1 MTTPTLRQL
10 EIFAQMV
17 ASGNIQECAT
27 ILGVSAITIEN
38 DLHALET
45 RLGHQLFTIDGAR
58 VRLTAAG
65 RKTVDAM
72 AMLSKIQPER
82 WDDAHAPQET
92 VAAEVQAPAQTHA
105 QEVAEAAPLVQLVTA
120 PVEVVEDI
128 QLPLQP
134 HTIASPPDDDTPL
147 VSQPD
152 ELSIAPEDGTPAPLE
167 APAAE
172 QPEPDASAPEA
183 VEEPV
188 ASETIISAAEQDNVP
203 EAVAPT
209 ADGED
214 APLELAGEVE
224 DDAQPE
230 DMVAHDVAQA
240 ADAIDEIPA
249 PTPETIP
256 ETIQPEEPEDL
267 PEEPVES
274 PVPIAP
280 PPPIELALRV
290 VFTAP
295 APATYPAPIIVSL
308 FPAQPLTQE
317 PEPVPEPLPD
327 PVLEPEPQPEP
338 EPAPEPEPE
347 QQSHDIPQFPPPP
360 VVERVA
366 TTQQQVTVA
375 AHPSVFGHFQD
386 ALTAFEQANP
396 DVAIALELDA
406 FTATR
411 AEPLLASGKV
421 DIVYYYAMGERE
433 RFESRYVWSERLSLF
448 IGARHPLAKKDEVS
462 VDDLLRIRPVL
473 LGSRNGLRP
482 VLDNA
487 MQRAGMD
494 LWEPALETDN
504 LFDIMKA
511 VRNGAGYFAA
521 FGPLA
526 RDFGKM
532 DGIRRMPFVDFLP
545 PVEVRQAVRDEVRD
559 DPVVASLA
567 EYLFR

>member
-17 ASGNIQECAT
+17 ASGNILDCALE
-27 ILGVSAITIEN
+27 LGMPADTIEN
-38 DLHALET
+38 DLRALEM

-72 AMLSKIQPER
+72 AMLSKIESDQ
-82 WDDAHAPQET
+82 WSDA
-92 VAAEVQAPAQTHA
+92 QAPAEPSPPESASPEWMSPEIYDAETLAAEPPCSPTITEESAYAIEPELVASQSVETDLPEREIS
-105 QEVAEAAPLVQLVTA
+105 QVAEEPAAPHSVAATEEDKNSASAELSIS
-120 PVEVVEDI
+120 PVNTLSEA
-128 QLPLQP
+128 LPP
-134 HTIASPPDDDTPL
+134 HADRDDTPFEL
-147 VSQPD
+147 VD
-152 ELSIAPEDGTPAPLE
+152 IVE
-167 APAAE
+167 AEEAIL
-172 QPEPDASAPEA
+172 DSDTSAPEA
-183 VEEPV
+183 EIVDEVEPV
-188 ASETIISAAEQDNVP
+188 AEGIEQENEALSAHAEP
-203 EAVAPT
+203 RLAERAPI
-209 ADGED
+209 
-214 APLELAGEVE
+214 L
-224 DDAQPE
+224 
-230 DMVAHDVAQA
+230 
-240 ADAIDEIPA
+240 
-249 PTPETIP
+249 
-256 ETIQPEEPEDL
+256 
-267 PEEPVES
+267 
-274 PVPIAP
+274 
-280 PPPIELALRV
+280 PIELALRV
-290 VFTAP
+290 VFKSP
-295 APATYPAPIIVSL
+295 APATYPPPIVISL
-308 FPAQPLTQE
+308 
-317 PEPVPEPLPD
+317 
-327 PVLEPEPQPEP
+327 
-338 EPAPEPEPE
+338 
-347 QQSHDIPQFPPPP
+347 FPPPP
-360 VVERVA
+360 VAHGAEPEPIFEPQPVYESKLFARPEPPPVLELVNVA
-366 TTQQQVTVA
+366 QQQVTVA

-396 DVAIALELDA
+396 DVSIALELDA

-448 IGARHPLAKKDEVS
+448 IGTRHVLAKKEEVT
-462 VDDLLRIRPVL
+462 VDDLMRIRPVL

-532 DGIRRMPFVDFLP
+532 EGIRRLPFVDFLP
-545 PVEVRQAVRDEVRD
+545 PVEVRQAVRADARE